1 MAGKL
6 STTRREHQQR
16 TGMTADHD
24 GVGKAAT
31 VGDFVLAELRAN
43 PALTYDEVKAKAEV
57 RDLKVFPIVFGRAK
71 RMVALEGGGA
81 PVVAEDTGVAEP
93 VAAEPARVVSSDQGC
108 VPTKRGRGRP
118 MSQEMEFVL
127 DFLESAPN
135 AKAKDVQAA
144 ASRNGLAVTGAVV
157 ARARMRLGVAKAG
170 AKESDGGA
178 GAPAR
183 TRAPQVVER
192 RPAQAAMPGTR
203 AVERGSAATAFD
215 IHSIVDSIRSLE
227 AERDGLRDA
236 LAEIAAV
243 LDRLRG

>member
-1 MAGKL
+1 MSPEMAF
-6 STTRREHQQR
+6 
-16 TGMTADHD
+16 A
-24 GVGKAAT
+24 
-31 VGDFVLAELRAN
+31 
-43 PALTYDEVKAKAEV
+43 
-57 RDLKVFPIVFGRAK
+57 I
-71 RMVALEGGGA
+71 
-81 PVVAEDTGVAEP
+81 
-93 VAAEPARVVSSDQGC
+93 
-108 VPTKRGRGRP
+108 
-118 MSQEMEFVL
+118 
-127 DFLESAPN
+127 DFLESAPT

-144 ASRNGLAVTGAVV
+144 ASRNGLEVTSALVS
-157 ARARMRLGVAKAG
+157 RARMRLGVAKAG

-215 IHSIVDSIRSLE
+215 IHSIVDSIRNLE

-236 LAEIAAV
+236 LAEIVAV

>member
-1 MAGKL
+1 
-6 STTRREHQQR
+6 
-16 TGMTADHD
+16 
-24 GVGKAAT
+24 
-31 VGDFVLAELRAN
+31 
-43 PALTYDEVKAKAEV
+43 
-57 RDLKVFPIVFGRAK
+57 
-71 RMVALEGGGA
+71 
-81 PVVAEDTGVAEP
+81 
-93 VAAEPARVVSSDQGC
+93 
-108 VPTKRGRGRP
+108 

-157 ARARMRLGVAKAG
+157 ARARMRLGAAKARAEDG
-170 AKESDGGA
+170 DGGA